1 MNLTELVDKA
11 QSLQLQID
19 EGNNVETLSKELEEI
34 IDQIYKIIDDDT
46 TNWVIVSEKELEE
59 LNNKEID

>member
-34 IDQIYKIIDDDT
+34 IDQIYEIIDEDT
-46 TNWVIVSEKELEE
+46 TNWVVVSEKELEE